1 MKNEEFADAGRLIDL
16 IRLISLI
23 SPISL
28 IDEQRQQILHS

>member
-1 MKNEEFADAGRLIDL
+1 MKNEEFAAAGRLIDL

>member
-1 MKNEEFADAGRLIDL
+1 MKNEEFADAGRLIGL

-28 IDEQRQQILHS
+28 IDEQRQ